1 MMKTALI
8 VFFMLFL
15 AKANHRDAKRAQ
27 NVRGFD
33 FETRMR
39 AKRGTAM
46 NERTKKM
53 SQRGNGFKKRK
64 FAGRSRKG
72 RQLQTLSPIEDQ
84 IKAILIRVDL
94 TGTIVEAIAAKL
106 GIPIPGTPIT
116 PTPPVFP
123 SNLGNFF
130 LAA

>member
-1 MMKTALI
+1 MKTALI

-15 AKANHRDAKRAQ
+15 AKANHRDVKRAQ
-27 NVRGFD
+27 NVRRFD
-33 FETRMR
+33 FETRMW

-46 NERTKKM
+46 NGRTKKM
-53 SQRGNGFKKRK
+53 SQRGNNGFKRRK
-64 FAGRSRKG
+64 FAGSSRKG

-84 IKAILIRVDL
+84 IKAILRRVDL
-94 TGTIVEAIAAKL
+94 TGTIVEAIAAKF

-123 SNLGNFF
+123 SNTGNFF